1 MTKSGSPDMA
11 YRILI
16 VDDSLVARNAMR
28 HVVEKA
34 GLSSQVE
41 MAVDGQHA
49 LRIIAR
55 MAMRGTPIEIVLLDI
70 EMPVMDGIT
79 ALPKIVEVEPAPRV
93 IMSSALTRRGAAIS
107 FEALSLG
114 ASDYVCKPSS
124 KEGLFGPEFHRELSE
139 KVICWGR
146 LARRTADTVLA
157 PRTRP
162 ERMPADAVASADSK
176 AERVSSAATPQ
187 SPHSTQ
193 APVRHPGDRA
203 GSRAGT
209 AGTLRTRANIKA
221 FAIGCSTGGPQALL
235 RIFRDGR
242 FPLHLPIFLTQHMP
256 PTFTTILA
264 EQLARTA
271 GCDSHEGVDGEPV
284 SPGTIYVAPGDRH
297 MLVRRD
303 RNGDLRIRL
312 DDGPPRNFCRPAVDP
327 MLESLAEVYG
337 ADLCTIIL
345 TGMGHDG
352 AHGCEKARGSGGA
365 ILVQDAE
372 TSVVWGMPGA
382 VADRGL
388 VDAILPLDEIPG
400 QAARLLG
407 TTMKERRRAS

>member
-1 MTKSGSPDMA
+1 MA

-34 GLSSQVE
+34 GLASQVE

-162 ERMPADAVASADSK
+162 ERMPADTAASADSK
-176 AERVSSAATPQ
+176 AERASPPATPQ
-187 SPHSTQ
+187 P
-193 APVRHPGDRA
+193 
-203 GSRAGT
+203 
-209 AGTLRTRANIKA
+209 AN
-221 FAIGCSTGGPQALL
+221 CSTPSTPCRRWWSCWCMARRWRAASAL
-235 RIFRDGR
+235 
-242 FPLHLPIFLTQHMP
+242 PAAPI
-256 PTFTTILA
+256 
-264 EQLARTA
+264 
-271 GCDSHEGVDGEPV
+271 S
-284 SPGTIYVAPGDRH
+284 S
-297 MLVRRD
+297 
-303 RNGDLRIRL
+303 
-312 DDGPPRNFCRPAVDP
+312 
-327 MLESLAEVYG
+327 
-337 ADLCTIIL
+337 
-345 TGMGHDG
+345 
-352 AHGCEKARGSGGA
+352 
-365 ILVQDAE
+365 
-372 TSVVWGMPGA
+372 W
-382 VADRGL
+382 
-388 VDAILPLDEIPG
+388 
-400 QAARLLG
+400 
-407 TTMKERRRAS
+407 